1 MSGST
6 SGKRISTSRWK
17 KWSSSSNISRNIIQL
32 KWKRAGTAAM
42 IVIDNQRAEALKYDR
57 SQTRSQIKFSQF
69 CPQAQ

>member
-6 SGKRISTSRWK
+6 SG

-32 KWKRAGTAAM
+32 SWKQPGTAAM